1 MKTNVELEFINKVRE
16 LSEATRNLAIFWYKN
31 RKELEELN
39 ISKNHPFSE
48 SLQDLALEA
57 NNWYVVLS
65 NEYYE
70 KMLKINKKH

>member
-31 RKELEELN
+31 RKELESLD
-39 ISKNHPFSE
+39 ISKDHPFSE

-70 KMLKINKKH
+70 KMLKNKH